1 MVYTFVDTSTADL
14 QHKADIPSAITSQT
28 EQPLPVEASNV
39 TVKQTETE
47 LPVVSNETKSEN
59 STEEASATQQTDTD
73 SVETNVSKIEPKT
86 NITETMS
93 AKPEDIP
100 SFSEWAQKQLE
111 EAEREQANHS
121 AQQWNGK
128 LNTNLKVRSKNY
140 ASPDCGAKIVAAN
153 PEAVSASAVL
163 SPSRDEYLLNT
174 CTSRIWFIVELCE
187 AIQAKKIDLANFELF
202 SSSPKDISVFVS
214 DRFPSRDWS
223 NVGNFAA
230 KDERDI
236 QSFDLHPHLFG
247 KYIKVEMHSHHGSEH
262 FCPISLFRVYGTSE
276 FEVLEKEDRGN
287 TNEDDDDDETLEDN
301 GTAPKNLFSSATDAV
316 ILIVKKAAEVL
327 GNKGNASNQTTET
340 DSVQTVKYSPL
351 ISTCT
356 TPSHLI
362 VCDNCSDVLFGQVY
376 ELLSCRSK
384 EIVELAAVNFIKKI
398 LRGVD
403 VCDDF
408 GFDFSKK
415 RRQDVPYIH
424 KRYLKAIFP
433 AKYIAALCNTVAV
446 LESNMVLNVSKQFPN
461 MTQEAT
467 SNVSNKIT
475 NIEITEPHIRTPST
489 DFQEI
494 LPTDALTLE
503 NLNFTLQTT
512 QDDPSYV
519 SQIKPTKTLTPDE
532 VTNNSLNTATLDQNT
547 DTVQPTEPVN
557 LASDSLSSAKISTEP
572 VSDSE
577 LNTISI
583 SEFESVETS
592 DENLDKLLSDAL
604 NADGANAPSVTTPP
618 SVMPQGQKESVF
630 LRLSNRI
637 KVIYNLSYPNI

>member
-1 MVYTFVDTSTADL
+1 MVYTFVDTATADL

-28 EQPLPVEASNV
+28 EQPSSVEASNV

-47 LPVVSNETKSEN
+47 SAIVSNETKPEN
-59 STEEASATQQTDTD
+59 STEEAPETQQTD
-73 SVETNVSKIEPKT
+73 SVETDVPKIEPKT
-86 NITETMS
+86 NITETIG

-121 AQQWNGK
+121 AQHWNGK
-128 LNTNLKVRSKNY
+128 VNSNLKVRSKNY

-230 KDERDI
+230 RDERDV
-236 QSFDLHPHLFG
+236 QSFDLNPHLFG

-276 FEVLEKEDRGN
+276 FEVLEKEDRGH
-287 TNEDDDDDETLEDN
+287 TNEEDDDDETLEDN
-301 GTAPKNLFSSATDAV
+301 GTVPKNLFSSATDAV

-384 EIVELAAVNFIKKI
+384 ELYELAAVNFINKI
-398 LRGVD
+398 LRGID
-403 VCDDF
+403 VCDVFGLDF
-408 GFDFSKK
+408 NSKHS
-415 RRQDVPYIH
+415 QDVPYIH
-424 KRYLKAIFP
+424 KRYLKALFP
-433 AKYIAALCNTVAV
+433 AKYIAALCNTLAV

-461 MTQEAT
+461 MTQDAT

-503 NLNFTLQTT
+503 NLNFTSQTT
-512 QDDPSYV
+512 QDDPSYT

-547 DTVQPTEPVN
+547 ETVQPTESVN
-557 LASDSLSSAKISTEP
+557 LASDSLSSTKITTEP
-572 VSDSE
+572 VSDAE
-577 LNTISI
+577 LSTESI
-583 SEFESVETS
+583 SEFESVETT
-592 DENLDKLLSDAL
+592 DDNLDKLLSDAL
-604 NADGANAPSVTTPP
+604 NADGVANLHSVTTPP
-618 SVMPQGQKESVF
+618 SVMPQAQKESVF

-637 KVIYNLSYPNI
+637 KVCNLIRS